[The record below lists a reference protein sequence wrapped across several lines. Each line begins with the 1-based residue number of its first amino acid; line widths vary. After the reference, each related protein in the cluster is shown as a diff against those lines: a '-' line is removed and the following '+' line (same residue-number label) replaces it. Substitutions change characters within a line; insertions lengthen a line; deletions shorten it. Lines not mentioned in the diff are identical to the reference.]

1 MRLSTIA
8 VCLLLVTPAPV
19 LACFEH
25 DPAQTKWIH
34 EMRSS
39 SRETAWAGV
48 EEMRG
53 DGTPD
58 PWMLGAGSAAV
69 ALVVVSFRA
78 FSRAAGRGPM
88 PPACLAGGG
97 DGDREAQAFR
107 ISLRPAAGRSI

>member
-8 VCLLLVTPAPV
+8 VCLLLVSPAPV
-19 LACFEH
+19 LACFKY
-25 DPAQTKWIH
+25 DPEQTRWIH
-34 EMRSS
+34 KMPSS

-53 DGTPD
+53 NGTPD
-58 PWMLGAGSAAV
+58 LWMLGAGSAAV

-97 DGDREAQAFR
+97 DGDREAQEFPMQD
-107 ISLRPAAGRSI
+107 SEFQYV